1 MAHALKQHT
10 GFNDRRGKKADQEE
24 FFRHAHWQSLPP
36 SFWVCVIGLIL
47 MAADYFRDYGAAR
60 RFSLQEEKLDAKLEI
75 QKSKLVAAGGFDYD
89 D

>member
-1 MAHALKQHT
+1 
-10 GFNDRRGKKADQEE
+10 
-24 FFRHAHWQSLPP
+24 
-36 SFWVCVIGLIL
+36 

-89 D
+89 LA